1 MKIVQLLSGWSL
13 TITNEEKQLIKQHP
27 DKVKISSLSER
38 EQIVAHNLVKKGYY
52 SISNDNLSLINQ
64 CNETN
69 F

>member
-27 DKVKISSLSER
+27 DRVKISSLSER
-38 EQIVAHNLVKKGYY
+38 EQLIAHNLVRKGLY

>member
-38 EQIVAHNLVKKGYY
+38 EQLIAHNLVRKGLY

>member
-38 EQIVAHNLVKKGYY
+38 EQIVAHNLVRKGFY